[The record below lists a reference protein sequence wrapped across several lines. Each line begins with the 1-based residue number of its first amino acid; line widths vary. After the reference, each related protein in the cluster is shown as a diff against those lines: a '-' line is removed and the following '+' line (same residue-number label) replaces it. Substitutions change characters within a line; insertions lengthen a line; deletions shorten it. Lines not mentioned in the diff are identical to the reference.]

1 MSKDWKLKKRRPVR
15 KKVVLPLLNKLSNS
29 LGLDIDIQN
38 ALFEFADYGNWNLIL
53 INKLPMAIELKNP
66 DGELVAFPTLKGILS
81 WKPSLKWISVDRGAI
96 PFLLNGADCMMA
108 GIQDCDREI
117 IENDLVWIRDE
128 THKKPI
134 AVGWALT
141 DGKNMIN
148 SKSGKGISTIHWIG
162 DELWNL
168 EL

>member
-1 MSKDWKLKKRRPVR
+1 MKTLFIGDIVGR
-15 KKVVLPLLNKLSNS
+15 KARN
-29 LGLDIDIQN
+29 
-38 ALFEFADYGNWNLIL
+38 F
-53 INKLPMAIELKNP
+53 AIEKIKDFKDSKTFDLIIVNVENSAGGFGVTP
-66 DGELVAFPTLKGILS
+66 EICEN
-81 WKPSLKWISVDRGAI
+81 
-96 PFLLNGADCMMA
+96 FLLNGADCMMA

-162 DELWNL
+162 DELWSL